1 MTNSA
6 NSRKNAALLA
16 TLLFVCAGI
25 AGLFA
30 PSAHSQQ
37 TDRAKHVGMKIRCM
51 CGRCDMAAGVC
62 SHPGGEYSGPCDASA
77 KGMLK
82 EVDQHIALGE
92 TDEQILQAFVQEYG
106 PQVYA
111 EPPKSGLSLV
121 AWLMPS
127 VYLLLGTG
135 LVIFVISRWRQRNI
149 ALLSAHGAG
158 GSASVS
164 PELLARVRAQ
174 SAEDAKD

>member
-37 TDRAKHVGMKIRCM
+37 ADRAKQIGGKFMCM
-51 CGRCDMAAGVC
+51 CGCNQVLTQCNHVGCTV
-62 SHPGGEYSGPCDASA
+62 SAS
-77 KGMLK
+77 MLK
-82 EVDQHIALGE
+82 ELDQSVARG
-92 TDEQILQAFVQEYG
+92 DSEQSITQAFVQEFG
-106 PQVYA
+106 TTVYA

-121 AWLMPS
+121 AWVMPS

-158 GSASVS
+158 GGASVS
-164 PELLARVRAQ
+164 PELLARARAQ

>member
-16 TLLFVCAGI
+16 TLLFVCGGI

-37 TDRAKHVGMKIRCM
+37 TDRAKQIGGKFMCM
-51 CGRCDMAAGVC
+51 CGCNQVLTQCNHVGCTV
-62 SHPGGEYSGPCDASA
+62 SAS
-77 KGMLK
+77 MLK
-82 EVDQHIALGE
+82 ELDQSVARG
-92 TDEQILQAFVQEYG
+92 DSEQSITQAFVQEFG
-106 PQVYA
+106 TTVYA

-121 AWLMPS
+121 AWVMPS

-149 ALLSAHGAG
+149 ALLSVHGASG
-158 GSASVS
+158 AASVS
-164 PELLARVRAQ
+164 PELLARARAQ